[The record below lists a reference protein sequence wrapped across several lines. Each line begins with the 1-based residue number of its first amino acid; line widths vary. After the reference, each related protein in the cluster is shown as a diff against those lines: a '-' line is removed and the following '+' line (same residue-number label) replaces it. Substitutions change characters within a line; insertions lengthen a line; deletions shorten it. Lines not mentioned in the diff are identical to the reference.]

1 MNTKKLFCT
10 ILLVM
15 LIPLYVAI
23 AVISASRRVGENI
36 ATHKQQLNVIV
47 ENGVIADAVDYVPFL
62 VPKSGDYQLKLD
74 FTTVD
79 PGFYTGIVVKDATGK
94 AVLYNGFDTVVGYTD
109 DVALPEGRAT
119 LELHYFADEQALRDF
134 CAEYPIYSKSQLD
147 GIESKLHFNDRIK
160 TGNWYVSINLSV
172 DEYVGSPAYVKIGV
186 LVLSVVLF
194 GLIMALFFKDHPT
207 EEDERKVR
215 LTSIGIRYSAFVFM
229 IFVFELL
236 TSVVLSLYISRETVE
251 ANNALV
257 SMIMTVVIID
267 VFGFG
272 LLYWVTKDVP
282 VQKLEKKPMGIGKL
296 LLILM
301 MALGIAGV
309 GSLLGAA
316 VESIFSD
323 NQNLDVTA
331 IMLGTSLPLR
341 AVVIGILAPILEELF
356 FRKFL
361 IDRLIKY
368 GEFTSIFLSGLIFG
382 LYHGN
387 FQQFFY
393 ATFIGWL
400 LAFVYVRTGNVRN
413 TILIHMII
421 NLGTSVITMSL
432 LRKLIESGIA
442 EIGDPAAATEA
453 LMADPGTFACAA
465 VLALWVIFLI
475 IIALIGLIVFIVQ
488 MAQKRF
494 ALRRLEDEPA
504 RGKILAEIFS
514 NPYMWIL
521 FIVLLGQF
529 IITYLPAMIK

>member
-15 LIPLYVAI
+15 LLPLYVAI

-62 VPKSGDYQLKLD
+62 VPKSGDYQLTLD

-94 AVLYNGFDTVVGYTD
+94 AVLYNGFDTVVGYKD

-134 CAEYPIYSKSQLD
+134 CAEYPIYPKSQLD

-236 TSVVLSLYISRETVE
+236 TSVALSLFISRETAE
-251 ANNALV
+251 SNNALV

-282 VQKLEKKPMGIGKL
+282 VKKLEKKPMGIGKL

-316 VESIFSD
+316 MESIFSD
-323 NQNLDVTA
+323 NQNLDITA

-368 GEFTSIFLSGLIFG
+368 GEFTSIFLSGLLFG

-442 EIGDPAAATEA
+442 EIGDPAAVTEA

-465 VLALWVIFLI
+465 VLGLWVIFLI
-475 IIALIGLIVFIVQ
+475 LVAFIGLIIFIVQ

-504 RGKILAEIFS
+504 KGKILAEIFT

-521 FIVLLGQF
+521 FIILLGQF
-529 IITYLPAMIK
+529 IISYLPAMMK